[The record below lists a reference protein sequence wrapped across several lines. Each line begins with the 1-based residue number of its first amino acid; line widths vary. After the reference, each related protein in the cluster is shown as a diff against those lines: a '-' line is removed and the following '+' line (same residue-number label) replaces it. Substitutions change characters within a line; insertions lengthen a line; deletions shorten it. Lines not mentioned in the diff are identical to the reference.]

1 MRLLFSFE
9 QEFMSLVMRSF
20 LYSLKTLAIHPTNLI
35 YIASCENISDKCV
48 ISSQVPHGRDAGT
61 KVTTQ

>member
-1 MRLLFSFE
+1 
-9 QEFMSLVMRSF
+9 MRSF